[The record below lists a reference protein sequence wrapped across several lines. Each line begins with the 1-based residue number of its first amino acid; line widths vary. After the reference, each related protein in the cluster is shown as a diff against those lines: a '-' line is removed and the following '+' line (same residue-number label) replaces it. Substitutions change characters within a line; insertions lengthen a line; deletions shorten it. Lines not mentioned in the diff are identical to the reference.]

1 MTEITF
7 EHPFYG
13 KTKTTVD
20 DALKERIEAVL
31 LDKVGFITKE
41 KRI

>member
-13 KTKTTVD
+13 ERTTVVD
-20 DALKERIEAVL
+20 DASKERIEAVL
-31 LDKVGFITKE
+31 LDNLGFITRE
-41 KRI
+41 ERL

>member
-13 KTKTTVD
+13 ENKVTVD
-20 DALKERIEAVL
+20 DALKGRIEAVL
-31 LDKVGFITKE
+31 LDKVGFIIKE
-41 KRI
+41 ERL